1 MLFIGTLMPF
11 VYFTILFGL
20 GAFNPEYS
28 NIRQAPSDLGADG
41 APYRMMAVF
50 NAGLVLA
57 GGLGIVG
64 GIGLI
69 IGLRNLDFGRFFA
82 CAASLTVIMPSINM
96 ILSGVFPLPNPNHS
110 FLEVMFPVFF
120 APLFAGL
127 IIRRISDK
135 RLPAIILF
143 IGFILNI
150 FIFAGIIGIGSF
162 VGEDNLGLWIRIW
175 TFIIMPSSG
184 YMCWT
189 VRSKL

>member
-1 MLFIGTLMPF
+1 MQRI
-11 VYFTILFGL
+11 
-20 GAFNPEYS
+20 A
-28 NIRQAPSDLGADG
+28 
-41 APYRMMAVF
+41 
-50 NAGLVLA
+50 
-57 GGLGIVG
+57 
-64 GIGLI
+64 
-69 IGLRNLDFGRFFA
+69 NLDFGRFFA